1 MLERMSGKFYKKFKL
16 ENFVDPPFTHYQSF
30 INKTKF
36 KKAIGNKQ
44 YYPWIINYYND
55 NHIKIII

>member
-30 INKTKF
+30 INKTEF
-36 KKAIGNKQ
+36 KKAIGNRQ
-44 YYPWIINYYND
+44 YYP
-55 NHIKIII
+55 